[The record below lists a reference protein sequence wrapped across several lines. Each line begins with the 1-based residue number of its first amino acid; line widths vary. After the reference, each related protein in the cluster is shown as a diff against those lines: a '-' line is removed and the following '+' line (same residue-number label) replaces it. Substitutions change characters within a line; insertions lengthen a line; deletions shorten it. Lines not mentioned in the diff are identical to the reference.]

1 MPIFLG
7 IADNQ
12 ENNYH
17 VEKERIS
24 LLELTGYEVCE
35 MVMVKAEVYSRDG
48 KHIDLNHFM
57 IIQ

>member
-12 ENNYH
+12 EKNYH

-35 MVMVKAEVYSRDG
+35 MVMVKQKSIAEMENIST
-48 KHIDLNHFM
+48 
-57 IIQ
+57 